1 MKKIFLFIQVL
12 LFSFCTQK
20 SLSMEEVKYYE
31 SFSGYDHPIKL
42 NNEIDNNSLKDKN
55 IYLKA
60 IYINNKLEVVE
71 KYINNHLFFRYVYV
85 YEKNKL
91 IKIETTNINGE
102 KKVILND

>member
-1 MKKIFLFIQVL
+1 MKKIFLLIQIL
-12 LFSFCTQK
+12 FFSFCTQK
-20 SLSMEEVKYYE
+20 SISMEVVKYYE

-42 NNEIDNNSLKDKN
+42 NNEIDFNSLKDKN

-71 KYINNHLFFRYVYV
+71 KYINNNLFFRYV